1 MILKSLR
8 HKSLIFLALASLSLG
23 SCINDS
29 ASECLEQDRSKSVV
43 LRLAL
48 NGAGSDAT
56 RAEKGEPDWYDPATG
71 SFETISQ
78 LRVIIVRLN
87 DAKTGGIVEA
97 NRMVR
102 TSDTGTPLNDNLEFL
117 VVAEENKRV
126 YLIANE
132 AFLPVPDAVK
142 DKYRTA
148 SIFLDT
154 FKGTS
159 PDKEGS
165 PIDLS
170 VFSNWTVTMPDVTAA
185 TQTVKKGLFSPSEAT
200 RLPLTEYFD
209 LFVTRENAVDDI
221 YHANM
226 FLTRAAAKAQFFI
239 STETSGNFDD
249 TDDDPKIINSRITAI
264 TLEGISTTEYVFP
277 NAAIYKPSKEDL
289 MKLEL
294 KDLKEAYITSFKAP
308 QPNQKVTYLIEV
320 MDQEIKKPATPET
333 GAAAPTP
340 ITGTIYFPE
349 SILGSG
355 EKFKVR
361 VQLDG
366 QNWIEGELDTNIL
379 NMAGVDAI
387 ARDTYLPIHLIFNG
401 AGQFRVDVLPW
412 NREDYYAEYSENIGF
427 NDEDYLKISGT
438 AGQNGDYLLLDK
450 VAAQLVLNYGKVAK
464 GSFFIPSP
472 AGSTWDAYLITT
484 GGTTDA
490 IQFQIPDPA
499 DATKTITTTHLS
511 GKAGTDKAEFG
522 IVATVAP
529 GDTQNSAQLMVIV
542 TLANGVPV
550 VANIIGNWET
560 DKDRLTVIENPQ

>member
-249 TDDDPKIINSRITAI
+249 TDDDPKIINSKITAI

-401 AGQFRVDVLPW
+401 AGQFRLEVLPW
-412 NREDYYAEYSENIGF
+412 NPEYYEFDFSNHVGMSDDGALSFIETTYPTGGLDKTTARLVLPEYPSAVSGSFTIGSPVGHRWDAYIVTTKGEQNAIQF
-427 NDEDYLKISGT
+427 VVKDAGGNDVYTDHLTGKV
-438 AGQNGDYLLLDK
+438 GDLVNFK
-450 VAAQLVLNYGKVAK
+450 VAATMSAGNEQREAIMQVIATLDYGGISVPVNVLEGGNYGD
-464 GSFFIPSP
+464 GTENITFI
-472 AGSTWDAYLITT
+472 
-484 GGTTDA
+484 
-490 IQFQIPDPA
+490 
-499 DATKTITTTHLS
+499 
-511 GKAGTDKAEFG
+511 
-522 IVATVAP
+522 
-529 GDTQNSAQLMVIV
+529 QNA
-542 TLANGVPV
+542 
-550 VANIIGNWET
+550 
-560 DKDRLTVIENPQ
+560 R